1 VALVVEPAPQ
11 ALLALPTASRLH
23 QLAYVVL
30 RSIAVYT
37 YQIAC
42 QHIRAYRID
51 EKAYS
56 LVGGRP
62 PRDFATTITTRSFES
77 ANLRISSEHS
87 KTDLTIR

>member
-1 VALVVEPAPQ
+1 MARENQGREAIQQLCLSNSLKAHHSASSSHVALVVEPDPQ
-11 ALLALPTASRLH
+11 ALLALPNASRLH

-51 EKAYS
+51 EKA
-56 LVGGRP
+56 
-62 PRDFATTITTRSFES
+62 E
-77 ANLRISSEHS
+77 
-87 KTDLTIR
+87 